1 MVDKCKLVVFSDKAY
16 NAIIRETFEWDPVET
31 GGILLGHILDN
42 GCWIVMEVLPPGYSE
57 GREGDNVHHEMGY
70 FEYNQR
76 FVNYLAN
83 SVATQYKIPLEL
95 LGLWHRHPGSM
106 DHFSST
112 DDGTNL
118 TFASQNPN
126 GAISGLVNVDPQ
138 LRMTMYY
145 IRHDDTGMGR
155 PNYHTVDVEVG
166 SDLIPEEY
174 FEMQYYGG
182 ENDNLHPYAPR
193 RNSQRQGNA
202 RQHMTGGIN
211 NDESG
216 DINIGRIIN
225 DQLGYNNYGHHQRGG
240 NIPHRN
246 DVPDW
251 YQQVANVFDQLKK
264 KKLIGCLFSILIIAA
279 CFFLIKTCWDG
290 VKEIW
295 PDKKMYVV
303 TQQGVDSNNS
313 DEIEIR
319 LVKDHFELKDFDL
332 VQIEI
337 TPKVNERIEWK
348 SSNPQI
354 VAVNDKGQIS
364 AKAKEGDAE
373 VKAVYKEQELC
384 CYVKVDIDEKD
395 EKNVDSDQSEIEI
408 SNGAYPD
415 ECNLQ
420 VGQTH
425 PLNINFLVHNID
437 KSKISWVSK
446 DNSIVQ
452 VDQEGRIKA
461 LSPGKTEVCLCLE
474 DQVKDKIIINV
485 TEKK

>member
-1 MVDKCKLVVFSDKAY
+1 MANNCKMVVFSDKAY

-106 DHFSST
+106 NYFSST
-112 DDGTNL
+112 DDGTNK

-126 GAISGLVNVDPQ
+126 GAISGLINVDPQ

-155 PNYHTVDVEVG
+155 PNYQTVDVEVG

-182 ENDNLHPYAPR
+182 ENDELHPYAPR
-193 RNSQRQGNA
+193 RNNQRRGNFG
-202 RQHMTGGIN
+202 QSVTEESN
-211 NDESG
+211 NEDSG

-225 DQLGYNNYGHHQRGG
+225 DQLGYNNYDPRQERG
-240 NIPHRN
+240 IPYRN

-264 KKLIGCLFSILIIAA
+264 KKLLGCLFSILIIAA

-290 VKEIW
+290 VKGVW
-295 PDKKMYVV
+295 PDEKVYVD
-303 TQQGVDSNNS
+303 TQQGVDSNNL
-313 DEIEIR
+313 DEIKIK
-319 LVKDHFELKDFDL
+319 LVKDHFELKDFNL

-337 TPKVNERIEWK
+337 TPKINERIDWK

-364 AKAKEGDAE
+364 AVAKEGAAV

-384 CYVKVDIDEKD
+384 CYVKVDIDENGEQD
-395 EKNVDSDQSEIEI
+395 GDSDLPEIEI

-425 PLNINFLVHNID
+425 SLSIKCSDPNFD
-437 KSKISWVSK
+437 KSKLSWVSK

-452 VDQEGRIKA
+452 VDEKGRIKA
-461 LSPGKTEVCLCLE
+461 LSLVKTEVCLCIE
-474 DQVKDKIIINV
+474 DKVEDKIIINV

>member
-1 MVDKCKLVVFSDKAY
+1 MANNCKMVVFSDKAY

-106 DHFSST
+106 DYFSST
-112 DDGTNL
+112 DDGTNK

-145 IRHDDTGMGR
+145 IRHNDTGMGR
-155 PNYHTVDVEVG
+155 PNYLTVDVEVG

-182 ENDNLHPYAPR
+182 ENDELHPFAPR
-193 RNSQRQGNA
+193 RNNQQQSKA
-202 RQHMTGGIN
+202 RQRVNEETSHE
-211 NDESG
+211 ESG

-225 DQLGYNNYGHHQRGG
+225 DQLGYNDYIRHHGG
-240 NIPHRN
+240 GTIPHRN

-264 KKLIGCLFSILIIAA
+264 KKLTGCLFSILIIVV
-279 CFFLIKTCWDG
+279 CFFLIKQCWDG
-290 VKEIW
+290 IKGMWPNENVIVTPDNGSKTDNTYGTEI
-295 PDKKMYVV
+295 K
-303 TQQGVDSNNS
+303 
-313 DEIEIR
+313 
-319 LVKDHFELKDFDL
+319 LVKDHFELKDYNP
-332 VQIEI
+332 VKIET
-337 TPKVNERIEWK
+337 TPKIKEPLEWESTDSKIVTVNKAGEIFA
-348 SSNPQI
+348 
-354 VAVNDKGQIS
+354 VAKKGS
-364 AKAKEGDAE
+364 AQ
-373 VKAVYKEQELC
+373 VKTVYNEQDLI
-384 CYVKVDIDEKD
+384 CYVKVDIE
-395 EKNVDSDQSEIEI
+395 EAEGERPPIEIE
-408 SNGAYPD
+408 NGDYSEA
-415 ECNLQ
+415 CVLQ
-420 VGQTH
+420 KGQTH
-425 PLNINFLVHNID
+425 KLNIRCTRSD
-437 KSKISWVSK
+437 KNYDLNLLTWVSNDEK
-446 DNSIVQ
+446 VVS
-452 VDQEGRIKA
+452 VDKKGNVTAISTGTA
-461 LSPGKTEVCLCLE
+461 EVVLCLGNTIV
-474 DQVKDKIIINV
+474 DTIKITVK
-485 TEKK
+485 

>member
-1 MVDKCKLVVFSDKAY
+1 MFSDKAY

-57 GREGDNVHHEMGY
+57 GREGNNVHHEMGY

-145 IRHDDTGMGR
+145 IQHDDTGMRR
-155 PNYHTVDVEVG
+155 PNYQTVDVEVG

-182 ENDNLHPYAPR
+182 ENDELHPYAPR
-193 RNSQRQGNA
+193 RNNQRQGN
-202 RQHMTGGIN
+202 TGQRVIVDPN
-211 NDESG
+211 NEESR
-216 DINIGRIIN
+216 DISIGRIIN
-225 DQLGYNNYGHHQRGG
+225 DQLGYNNYGPRQGRGT
-240 NIPHRN
+240 PHRN
-246 DVPDW
+246 DIPDW

-264 KKLIGCLFSILIIAA
+264 KKLTGCLFSILIIAI
-279 CFFLIKTCWDG
+279 CFFLIEKCWDED
-290 VKEIW
+290 KEIW
-295 PDKKMYVV
+295 HNEKENVV
-303 TQQGVDSNNS
+303 TQQGSDSNS
-313 DEIEIR
+313 LDEIEIK
-319 LVKDHFELKDFDL
+319 LVEDHFELKDFNY

-348 SSNPQI
+348 STNPQI
-354 VAVNDKGQIS
+354 VAVNNEGKIS
-364 AKAKEGDAE
+364 AVAKEGTAE
-373 VKAVYKEQELC
+373 VKADYKGQKLC

-395 EKNVDSDQSEIEI
+395 DRDEDSELPEIEI

-420 VGQTH
+420 VGQNH
-425 PLNINFLVHNID
+425 SFNIKCSDRNFD
-437 KSKISWVSK
+437 KSKLSWVSK
-446 DNSIVQ
+446 DNSIVL
-452 VDQEGRIKA
+452 VDQKGRIKA
-461 LSPGKTEVCLCLE
+461 ISQGKTEICLCLG
-474 DQVKDKIIINV
+474 DKVKDKIIINV

>member
-1 MVDKCKLVVFSDKAY
+1 MANNCKIIVFSDKAY
-16 NAIIRETFEWDPVET
+16 NAIIRETFAWDPVET

-42 GCWIVMEVLPPGYSE
+42 GNWIVMEVLPPGYSE
-57 GREGDNVHHEMGY
+57 GREGDNVHHDMGY

-76 FVNYLAN
+76 FVNYLAD

-95 LGLWHRHPGSM
+95 LGLWHRHPNSFE
-106 DHFSST
+106 HFSST
-112 DDGTNL
+112 DDGTNK
-118 TFASQNPN
+118 TFASQNYN
-126 GAISGLVNVDPQ
+126 GAISGLVHVDPQ
-138 LRMTMYY
+138 FRLNMYY
-145 IRHDDTGMGR
+145 ISHEEVRTGR
-155 PNYHTVDVEVG
+155 PNYQAVDFEVG
-166 SDLIPEEY
+166 SELIPEEY
-174 FEMQYYGG
+174 FEMRYYGG
-182 ENDNLHPYAPR
+182 EHDELHPYAPT
-193 RNSQRQGNA
+193 RNNQRQGNTDQ
-202 RQHMTGGIN
+202 RVTEN
-211 NDESG
+211 SNKEESG
-216 DINIGRIIN
+216 DINIDRIIN
-225 DQLGYNNYGHHQRGG
+225 NQLGYNNYGSRQGRG
-240 NIPHRN
+240 IPHRN

-313 DEIEIR
+313 DDIEIR

-348 SSNPQI
+348 SLNPQI

-364 AKAKEGDAE
+364 AVAKEGAAK

-384 CYVKVDIDEKD
+384 CYVKVDIDEKN

-452 VDQEGRIKA
+452 VDQKGRIKA